1 MRKLKSHNNLFLF
14 FICYCIVSLL
24 IGIFPV
30 LLIGI
35 RTDILDYA
43 LAIDSREFSRS
54 LILFLS
60 ISLLSIIIAS
70 VSNRILEYLNHRA
83 SSDIDESIMKKTE
96 RITYPVL
103 DSSEFH
109 SLLDKAVNT
118 SDLVATLTTSIG
130 RCCTDLVTIVFTLVS
145 MAVVSPSSAIMLM
158 IALFFY
164 AFLIFQQGSKTEN
177 FWPRYRE
184 KMKKTN
190 YLSSLLTRGE
200 FAHERKV
207 FAYDE
212 YIENA
217 CQTELISAE
226 QDNCKTGKSR
236 FRMEFMITVA
246 SSFYIVIVVLILLP
260 PLKDG
265 ILTLGGFISLFY
277 ALQTLSKV
285 SGDFCSCI
293 FTVYTNLT
301 WTRSYRDFMDL
312 EEYDGDRDIPDMN
325 TVEFRNVSFSYP
337 GSDRCILKDVNFRIS
352 SGEHYALV
360 GENGSGK
367 STIVKLMLGLYEP
380 STGEVLVDGIKV
392 SELTLECRRKLFGAV
407 FQSVARYPLSIRENV
422 SLAHEGLLDDGS
434 MSEIFKKLGFASELH
449 DYDQALT
456 SSNDNGSGLS
466 GGEWQKLAVARTL
479 VSSSSFVIMDEPNA
493 SLDPISEKD
502 MYQAYG
508 KILSGRTSL
517 LITHRMG
524 AVKDVDTILVLK
536 DGKIVDEGS
545 HSFLLSNCPY
555 YKSLYDTQRD
565 FYVTR

>member
-1 MRKLKSHNNLFLF
+1 MRKYKSYNDLLPF
-14 FICYCIVSLL
+14 FICYCIASLL
-24 IGIFPV
+24 IGFSPV

-35 RTDILDYA
+35 RTDVIDYA
-43 LAIDSREFSRS
+43 LAIDSSEFSRS
-54 LILFLS
+54 LVLFLS
-60 ISLLSIIIAS
+60 ISLSSILIAS
-70 VSNRILEYLNHRA
+70 ISNRILEYLNHRT

-96 RITYPVL
+96 RITYPIL

-118 SDLVATLTTSIG
+118 GELVAALTTSIG
-130 RCCTDLVTIVFTLVS
+130 RCCADLVTIVFTLVS
-145 MAVVSPSSAIMLM
+145 MAVVSPSSAIVLT

-164 AFLIFQQGSKTEN
+164 AFLVFHQGSKTEN

-200 FAHERKV
+200 FAHERKI

-212 YIENA
+212 YIENS
-217 CQTELISAE
+217 CQAEQTSAE
-226 QDNCKTGKSR
+226 LDNCKTGKSR
-236 FRMEFMITVA
+236 FGMELMITVA
-246 SSFYIVIVVLILLP
+246 SAFYTVIVVLILLP

-265 ILTLGGFISLFY
+265 VLTIGGFISLFY

-285 SGDFCSCI
+285 SGDFCSNI
-293 FTVYTNLT
+293 FTAYTNLA

-312 EEYDGDRDIPDMN
+312 EEHDGDKDVSDMR

-337 GSDRCILKDVNFRIS
+337 GSDRLILKDVSFRIF
-352 SGEHYALV
+352 SGGHYALV

-380 STGEVLVDGIKV
+380 SSGEVLIDGIKV
-392 SELTLECRRKLFGAV
+392 SELTLERRRKLFGAV

-422 SLAHEGLLDDGS
+422 SLAQEDLLDNGK
-434 MSEIFKKLGFASELH
+434 MSEIFEKLGFASELH
-449 DYDQALT
+449 DYDMPLT

-479 VSSSSFVIMDEPNA
+479 VSSSPFVILDEPNA
-493 SLDPISEKD
+493 SLDPISEKH

-508 KILSGRTSL
+508 KILSGRAAL

-524 AVKDVDTILVLK
+524 AVKDVNTILVLK
-536 DGKIVDEGS
+536 DGEIIAEGS
-545 HSFLLSNCPY
+545 HSFLLDNCPY

>member
-1 MRKLKSHNNLFLF
+1 MKRYRSHNNLLLF
-14 FICYCIVSLL
+14 FICHCMVSLL

-30 LLIGI
+30 LLIGL
-35 RTDILDYA
+35 RTDVIDYA
-43 LAIDSREFSRS
+43 LAIDSREFSGS
-54 LILFLS
+54 LVLFLS
-60 ISLLSIIIAS
+60 ISLSSIMIAS

-103 DSSEFH
+103 DSPEFH

-118 SDLVATLTTSIG
+118 GELVSALTASIG
-130 RCCTDLVTIVFTLVS
+130 RCCTDLVTIVFTLAS
-145 MAVVSPSSAIMLM
+145 IAVISPSSSIVLTV
-158 IALFFY
+158 ALFFY
-164 AFLIFQQGSKTEN
+164 AFLVFRQGSKTDD

-184 KMKKTN
+184 RMKRTN

-212 YIENA
+212 YMENA
-217 CQTELISAE
+217 CQTEMISAE
-226 QDNCKTGKSR
+226 LENCRTGKSR
-236 FRMEFMITVA
+236 FRMEFMMTVA

-265 ILTLGGFISLFY
+265 ILTIGGFISLFY

-293 FTVYTNLT
+293 FTVHTNST
-301 WTRSYRDFMDL
+301 WTRSYRDFMEL

-325 TVEFRNVSFSYP
+325 AVEFRNVSFSYS

-352 SGEHYALV
+352 SGEHHALV

-422 SLAHEGLLDDGS
+422 SLAHEGLLDDDS
-434 MSEIFKKLGFASELH
+434 MSEIFRKLGFASDLH
-449 DYDQALT
+449 DYDRALT
-456 SSNDNGSGLS
+456 SSNDNGLGLS

-479 VSSSSFVIMDEPNA
+479 VSSSPFVIMDEPNA

-508 KILSGRTSL
+508 KILAVRTSL

-536 DGKIVDEGS
+536 DGEIVAEGS
-545 HSFLLSNCPY
+545 HSFLMDNCPY

-565 FYVTR
+565 FYVTG